1 MIIPVQRFG
10 MWKLPVFQ
18 HGQGPWQSVG
28 VHNSQF
34 CRVWLCCPSTPPIW
48 SRDRNKTEVC
58 DIFFVG
64 GGIDHLS
71 NVKTLVAIYL
81 QGYFLYGSY
90 QQLGSSMAENKYDLV
105 FTWSHFVILNP
116 VPSTCRR
123 KDLAVESLKPQ
134 QDGCDWIIDW
144 CDRAQPQDHSG
155 EGFGWYCL
163 HTNILDILSLFV
175 HVPLCKSCTYI
186 DSLQIYFSS
195 VGKFVPGCYA
205 LTVTGELSEEMQV
218 CLLQLLPNG

>member
-1 MIIPVQRFG
+1 
-10 MWKLPVFQ
+10 
-18 HGQGPWQSVG
+18 
-28 VHNSQF
+28 
-34 CRVWLCCPSTPPIW
+34 
-48 SRDRNKTEVC
+48 
-58 DIFFVG
+58 
-64 GGIDHLS
+64 
-71 NVKTLVAIYL
+71 
-81 QGYFLYGSY
+81 
-90 QQLGSSMAENKYDLV
+90 
-105 FTWSHFVILNP
+105 LNP
-116 VPSTCRR
+116 VPATCRR

-175 HVPLCKSCTYI
+175 DVPLSKRSTYI
-186 DSLQIYFSS
+186 VSLQIYFSC

-218 CLLQLLPNG
+218 CLLQLLRNG